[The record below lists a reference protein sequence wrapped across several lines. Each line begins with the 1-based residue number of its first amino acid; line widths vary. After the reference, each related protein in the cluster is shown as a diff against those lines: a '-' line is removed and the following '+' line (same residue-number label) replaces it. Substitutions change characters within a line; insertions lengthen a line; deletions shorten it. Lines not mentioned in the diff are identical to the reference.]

1 MWIQDY
7 LDQASS
13 IAGDIDNLFIII
25 TWIVGVW
32 FVAVE
37 GIFFYFMFKYREKE
51 GVKAQYVTGTDPVHK
66 RWITWPH
73 VLVLICDVVLI
84 VGAVRIWVM
93 VKQELPEPDATVRI
107 TAQQWAWTFQ
117 HPGPDNQ
124 LDTEDDIIL
133 VDELHL
139 EVDKTYHYQLESRD
153 VLHAF
158 SVPVFRLRQDIIPG
172 RRMIGWFTPTKTGA
186 YDLQCA
192 EMCGIGHG
200 LMPAKV
206 YVEGPGEHA
215 AFHAE
220 YAPSVAAT
228 TIESGSME

>member
-13 IAGDIDNLFIII
+13 YAADIDTLFIVI
-25 TWIVGVW
+25 TWIVGIW

-37 GIFFYFMFKYREKE
+37 GIFFYFMVKFREKE
-51 GVKAQYVTGTDPVHK
+51 GVKALYMTGTTK
-66 RWITWPH
+66 KEKAWITWPH

-93 VKQELPEPDATVRI
+93 IKQQLPEPDAVVRI

-117 HPGPDNQ
+117 HPGPDSQ
-124 LDTEDDIIL
+124 LDTEDDITL

-139 EVDKTYHYQLESRD
+139 EVDKTYHYQLEARD
-153 VLHAF
+153 VLHAL
-158 SVPVFRLRQDIIPG
+158 SIPAFRLRQDAIPG
-172 RRMIGWFTPTKTGA
+172 RRIMGWFTPTIAGD

-200 LMPAKV
+200 LMPATV
-206 YVEGPGEHA
+206 FVEGPEEHA

-220 YAPSVAAT
+220 YAPSVAVNTGDAA
-228 TIESGSME
+228 GME

>member
-7 LDQASS
+7 LVQASS
-13 IAGDIDNLFIII
+13 YAGDLDYLFMLI

-37 GIFFYFMFKYREKE
+37 GLFFYFMIKFREKE
-51 GVKAQYVTGTDPVHK
+51 GVKAQYLTGTTK
-66 RWITWPH
+66 QETKWLSWPH
-73 VLVLICDVVLI
+73 VLILICDVVLI
-84 VGAVRIWVM
+84 VGAVRMWVLI
-93 VKQELPEPDATVRI
+93 KQTLPEPHAVVRI
-107 TAQQWAWTFQ
+107 TAQQWAWTLQ

-124 LDTEDDIIL
+124 LDTEDDITL

-139 EVDKTYHYQLESRD
+139 EVDKTYHFQLEARD
-153 VLHAF
+153 VLHAL
-158 SVPVFRLRQDIIPG
+158 SIPVFRLRQDAIPG
-172 RRMIGWFTPTKTGA
+172 RRIMGWFTPTLVGE

-206 YVEGPGEHA
+206 FVEGPEQHASFHA
-215 AFHAE
+215 A
-220 YAPSVAAT
+220 YAPSVASNTGEAGG
-228 TIESGSME
+228 E